1 MTECWPNLMP
11 LGCVVAKPVA
21 PRPFPPLPPSPQAP
35 HGGLLLT
42 PLSSLPSILLPPLRL
57 PEAAF
62 FSRTYLPSKISEV
75 TKVWKA
81 DLERQNPK
89 AAEALA
95 DPDEYPNLFPDL
107 EWALKVRERGEGDCE
122 GDRKGGHG
130 GGGKAYSEGMEG
142 KIVTAVLRVPL
153 LNIHP
158 SHLRRLS
165 STQRLPCS
173 RHTPPGCTCS

>member
-1 MTECWPNLMP
+1 MWVC
-11 LGCVVAKPVA
+11 CVVAKPVA

-107 EWALKVRERGEGDCE
+107 EWALKVRGGLSGGLGDGDSEAGLRVPPQGEGR
-122 GDRKGGHG
+122 GIVKGTGRG
-130 GGGKAYSEGMEG
+130 GMEG
-142 KIVTAVLRVPL
+142 GG
-153 LNIHP
+153 
-158 SHLRRLS
+158 
-165 STQRLPCS
+165 
-173 RHTPPGCTCS
+173 RHIPRGWKGRS